1 MRTLGLVGIIAAF
14 GCVPELPPLGYH
26 GERVVVGSDVIDQV
40 CGGTLAR
47 LDREVVQIEKRLD
60 LGPQSD
66 PLQVYIV
73 SSETVADYCVGA
85 NCVKYP
91 SGDPPYVMLDH
102 SRFGRAAAHEL
113 THARL
118 ARERSVPLLVE
129 GVAEALSPPS
139 CPVSIPEG
147 VDAASF
153 LAATKSSKLQDL
165 IGGYYVAGEFVAWV
179 LDEFGSKTFLSLYT
193 NVNRGASTSTIEAAY
208 RDQFGRDIED
218 DLFAHMRTQDQLD
231 ALPPE
236 HFGCLAP
243 AAPTNAGAVTLKA
256 SLDCDSQ
263 LVQNT
268 PGLNGT
274 GYVEWTLSV
283 DHDQRFDLVGT
294 VPEWTILSVQACGC
308 VPRRGHD
315 LHLLP
320 RPFDETTLLQRGT
333 HRLRWLG
340 ALDDGHALDVE
351 LVPLD

>member
-14 GCVPELPPLGYH
+14 GCVPEFPPLEYH

-118 ARERSVPLLVE
+118 AHQRSTPLFAE
-129 GVAEALSPPS
+129 GVAEAISPPS
-139 CPVSIPEG
+139 CPKSISKPG
-147 VDAASF
+147 DAASL
-153 LAATKSSKLQDL
+153 LAASKSSELRDL
-165 IGGYYVAGEFVAWV
+165 GGYYVAGEFVAW
-179 LDEFGSKTFLSLYT
+179 LLEEFGSKTFLSLYT
-193 NVNRGASTSTIEAAY
+193 DIDRGTSTSTIEAAY
-208 RDQFGRDIED
+208 RDHFGRDIED

-294 VPEWTILSVQACGC
+294 VPAWTILSVQACGC
-308 VPRRGHD
+308 EPRPGLD
-315 LHLLP
+315 FHLLP
-320 RPFDETTLLQRGT
+320 QTFDETALLQRGT
-333 HRLRWLG
+333 YRLRWFG
-340 ALDDGHALDVE
+340 ALDEGHALDVE